1 MYARLGRCYVNNAT
15 AITDNTLFLN
25 PYDYKNIMLFNSCDK
40 EPINYS
46 VQYDLEG
53 HINYI
58 PENKCKK
65 RSGYHL
71 NETDYSYNPS
81 ESVNTENILLND
93 YENIK
98 NKIENSNISSVLKE
112 KHKEQQQQMQMQMQM
127 QQQQQEQEQEQ
138 QQETQ
143 QNRRNISIITK

>member
-1 MYARLGRCYVNNAT
+1 
-15 AITDNTLFLN
+15 
-25 PYDYKNIMLFNSCDK
+25 MLFNSCDK

-112 KHKEQQQQMQMQMQM
+112 KHKERQQL
-127 QQQQQEQEQEQ
+127 QQQQQQLQLQLQQQQQQQQQLQQQ

-143 QNRRNISIITK
+143 QNRRNISMITK